1 MKTVKATVGA
11 IVTQG
16 DTILLELRNHEPFY
30 NHWCIP
36 GGHIDFGE
44 TVESAVCR
52 EVAEE
57 TGLEVL
63 EHTFFDYYTEYYP
76 ELAWHA
82 VALVFV
88 VEVQGELERQEK
100 EVKQLR
106 WFSPAEIRDLEL
118 AFEHGHVLRDYLEK
132 IRGM

>member
-44 TVESAVCR
+44 TVESAV
-52 EVAEE
+52 
-57 TGLEVL
+57 
-63 EHTFFDYYTEYYP
+63 
-76 ELAWHA
+76 
-82 VALVFV
+82 
-88 VEVQGELERQEK
+88 
-100 EVKQLR
+100 
-106 WFSPAEIRDLEL
+106 
-118 AFEHGHVLRDYLEK
+118 
-132 IRGM
+132 